1 MNKEQFAKAMTYLGL
16 IYNKEFTS
24 AQVTVWYEYLHDIE
38 EVTFKNAIK
47 EFATKNKFL
56 PQIPEFIEKCKEIE
70 NIKRFDVL
78 EFMFKDGYFKRGFIE
93 LSPEQEIRNYD
104 KAIMWLKEGIIPS
117 FLKEDI
123 KEYMRMNKRLQ
134 IQDQE
139 IKKIEKLN

>member
-38 EVTFKNAIK
+38 EVTFKSAIK

-70 NIKRFDVL
+70 NIKRFDIL
-78 EFMFKDGYFKRGFIE
+78 EFMFKNGYFKRGFIE
-93 LSPEQEIRNYD
+93 LSPEQEMKNYD
-104 KAIMWLKEGIIPS
+104 KAIMWLKAGTMPS

-123 KEYMRMNKRLQ
+123 KEYMRMYKRLQ
-134 IQDQE
+134 IKDQE
-139 IKKIEKLN
+139 IKKIEKMN